1 MPLGL
6 IEKLEP
12 SKDENM
18 VDHILWLGGFD
29 FRTCPFTDAD
39 ALVLCMLSYFD
50 MKMLFDGRRGKVRV
64 RDLLPYLEDG
74 TSKPQ
79 LTGLDGGS
87 SDIAKAACR
96 SRRFGELIIRNHEDV
111 LQHDPPLQFAAMTFH
126 DEYHLNFLA
135 FRGTDSSLA
144 GWKEDCMIAF
154 TETEAQRMA
163 AEYAGRVITPEKAWI
178 MGGHSKGGN
187 QVLYAAAHLNF
198 TELACVRRIYMLDGP
213 GFCPEIIAKEE
224 VERIEPKITRV
235 IPEFDMIGK
244 LFEPE
249 ISDTRVIRSANPEG
263 LGQHALASW
272 LVDHGGLSH
281 GKASERAER
290 MMKVVGE
297 WIEGMSME
305 ERKIFVDELF
315 TAFGVEGTTDLN
327 QITAERFG
335 DVLIELNKTSEVTKK
350 IFSELP
356 KRFLKESLPW
366 KKDK

>member
-39 ALVLCMLSYFD
+39 ALVLCQLSYFD

-64 RDLLPYLEDG
+64 KDLLPYLEDG

-213 GFCPEIIAKEE
+213 GFCPEIIGKEE
-224 VERIEPKITRV
+224 VARIEPKITRV

-281 GKASERAER
+281 GVPSVRAER

-297 WIEGMSME
+297 WIADMTME
-305 ERKIFVDELF
+305 ERKIFVNELF
-315 TAFGVEGTTDLN
+315 EAFSVDGTTDLN

-335 DVLIELNKTSEVTKK
+335 DILIGLNKTSEVTKK

-356 KRFLKESLPW
+356 KRFLKETLPW
-366 KKDK
+366 IGK

>member
-1 MPLGL
+1 ML
-6 IEKLEP
+6 
-12 SKDENM
+12 
-18 VDHILWLGGFD
+18 DHILWLGGFD

-39 ALVLCMLSYFD
+39 ALVLCQLSYFD

-64 RDLLPYLEDG
+64 KDLLPYLEDG

-213 GFCPEIIAKEE
+213 GFCPEIIGKEE
-224 VERIEPKITRV
+224 VARIEPKITRV

-315 TAFGVEGTTDLN
+315 AAFGVEGTTDLN

-335 DVLIELNKTSEVTKK
+335 DVLIELNKTSAVTKK